1 MLLDKY
7 SPKKINDIV
16 GQKVII
22 KRIRDWLKR
31 WKPGKALLLYGPT
44 GVGKTL
50 IASVIANEKNMRLLE
65 INASDKRT
73 ASSIKKILEP
83 ATKDNSL
90 SKNRL
95 ILIDEIDGLS
105 GADRGGASEIKR
117 MIKESKFPIIL
128 IANNAYNPKL
138 RVLRSYCELLKL
150 KRIPVNLIEKRL
162 RDICKKE
169 KLKIDD
175 DTIRK
180 IAINSNGDIRSA
192 INDLETASIGYRE
205 REKNIFDVLRT
216 IFKGKD
222 LKTVLKSIDQ
232 CDKDIDEIIW
242 WVEQNIYTE
251 FKETGEIAKA
261 FDILSKADL
270 FRSKIIISR
279 NYRFKGYMKNLIAGI
294 ALVRKKPYY
303 RFNLYRPPDRLVIL
317 GRTKMIRYRMDEI
330 YKDLGNF
337 LHCSK
342 RKVKKQLPYLKIIL
356 KEHFK

>member
-1 MLLDKY
+1 
-7 SPKKINDIV
+7 
-16 GQKVII
+16 
-22 KRIRDWLKR
+22 LKR

-44 GVGKTL
+44 GIGKTL
-50 IASVIANEKNMRLLE
+50 IASAIANEKNMRLLE
-65 INASDKRT
+65 INASDNRT
-73 ASSIKKILEP
+73 ASSIKKNLEP
-83 ATKDNSL
+83 ATKDGSL

-105 GADRGGASEIKR
+105 SADRGGASEIKR

-128 IANNAYNPKL
+128 TANNAYDPKL
-138 RVLRSYCELLKL
+138 RILRSYCELIKL

-162 RDICKKE
+162 REICKKE
-169 KLKIDD
+169 RLKIDSF
-175 DTIRK
+175 TIRE

-192 INDLETASIGYRE
+192 INDLEIASIGYRE
-205 REKNIFDVLRT
+205 REKNIFDVLRI
-216 IFKGKD
+216 IFQGKD
-222 LKTVLKSIDQ
+222 LKTVLKSINQ

-242 WVEQNIYTE
+242 WVEQNICTE
-251 FKETGEIAKA
+251 FKDIEEVAKA

-270 FRSKIIISR
+270 FRSKIIINR

-303 RFNLYRPPDRLVIL
+303 KFNLYKPPDRLIIL
-317 GRTKMIRYRMDEI
+317 GRTKMVRYKRDEI
-330 YKDLGNF
+330 YENLGNF

-342 RKVKKQLPYLKIIL
+342 RKVKEQLPYLKIIM